1 MRSAQDVGPAFQ
13 AVEKLAELRRLYP
26 DKPSGDYYMA
36 LNLIVCTAFG
46 RQCAAATNSL
56 LRCCSVV
63 CLIIQKDAKAGED
76 GDAKAREYMEKSHS
90 PIKRRASTAAAGA
103 AIDTGTLSAFA
114 ADFAARWIAGQSQAT
129 LHAPAQLSPQPAA
142 SGVSAANNAAAPS
155 YRPLNEVFPD
165 LHSLLC
171 CPSVDAPHLLP
182 ALSALHFKPADFFH
196 LTDTEL
202 GAAPYT
208 IPLHIVRRIRSALHG
223 LRAA

>member
-1 MRSAQDVGPAFQ
+1 LDA
-13 AVEKLAELRRLYP
+13 
-26 DKPSGDYYMA
+26 
-36 LNLIVCTAFG
+36 N
-46 RQCAAATNSL
+46 ATNSL
-56 LRCCSVV
+56 LRLCSVV
-63 CLIIQKDAKAGED
+63 CLFVQKDAKAGED
-76 GDAKAREYMEKSHS
+76 GDAKAREYLEKSHS
-90 PIKRRASTAAAGA
+90 PTKRHASAAAAG

-114 ADFAARWIAGQSQAT
+114 ADFAARWIAGQSRAT

-142 SGVSAANNAAAPS
+142 SGASAANNVASPS